1 MNDDHTDKEAADVE
15 SKQKFVK
22 GRQHLFSSKELCQ
35 HRLGFRT
42 QILSYD
48 MFFSPRIQSG

>member
-1 MNDDHTDKEAADVE
+1 MNDDHTGEKAADIE

-42 QILSYD
+42 QIFYTR
-48 MFFSPRIQSG
+48 PRLC